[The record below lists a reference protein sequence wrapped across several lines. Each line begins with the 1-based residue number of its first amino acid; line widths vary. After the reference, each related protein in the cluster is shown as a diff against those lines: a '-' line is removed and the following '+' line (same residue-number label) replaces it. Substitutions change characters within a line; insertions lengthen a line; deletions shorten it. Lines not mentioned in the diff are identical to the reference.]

1 MIPKVS
7 RALCSSII
15 KKKTVL
21 FWLLMIRM
29 DASNTDISLYSVI
42 NDVLANKSK
51 STFLYI
57 FLFLFQKQ
65 MIHH

>member
-1 MIPKVS
+1 
-7 RALCSSII
+7 
-15 KKKTVL
+15 
-21 FWLLMIRM
+21 MIRM